1 MGQAEVELGGDRPG
15 ARRRVSHCILLPYS
29 HVIRA
34 PELAWPLLRLCRAK
48 VSPGSK
54 YLRADGGARV
64 LSRRMYSRY
73 LRLNRRD
80 GGHGHGREGAID
92 TLDQKRN
99 EVEGKGRK
107 GDRDG
112 QTDMLPPAKLA
123 SKTKSKPKL
132 EEETKYSFPPS
143 LISPRPPFGVI
154 SE

>member
-1 MGQAEVELGGDRPG
+1 MHRLQWKINFGPLRFF
-15 ARRRVSHCILLPYS
+15 LL
-29 HVIRA
+29 V
-34 PELAWPLLRLCRAK
+34 
-48 VSPGSK
+48 
-54 YLRADGGARV
+54 
-64 LSRRMYSRY
+64 
-73 LRLNRRD
+73 
-80 GGHGHGREGAID
+80 D